1 MQIILLRPRSAPL
14 TLTVSHML
22 LGLAGLAVAV
32 TLCAYLITYLAR
44 HNNLPFLSEVAS
56 ASADDAGKKDKFV
69 KENLAAIASRVG
81 ELQAR
86 LMRLDAVGERVQG
99 LAGVKPEEFKFKST
113 PAAGANASSAPAQQ
127 AQPAQSALPPHP
139 DEKVPP
145 DLSMDGLQHQLDGLE
160 ADIEHRSDY
169 LNVVET
175 TLMNYNVKSRL
186 LPTVQPVNVAYNASG
201 FGWRTDP
208 FTGRTAFH
216 EGIDFPSPIGTPIV
230 AAAGGVVIA
239 AEYHH
244 EYGNMLE
251 IDHGNNIVTRYA
263 HTSKIVVNVGDIV
276 RRGQHVADIGSTGR
290 STGAHLHF
298 EVLVKG
304 IQQDPHKFLSA
315 GAEQARALLAE
326 NEAPKIT
333 TVAATV
339 SRPSAGM
346 PR

>member
-14 TLTVSHML
+14 TLTVRHLL
-22 LGLAGLAVAV
+22 LGLAGLIVAIA
-32 TLCAYLITYLAR
+32 LSAYLISYLTR
-44 HNNLPFLSEVAS
+44 HTGLPFMSDVATGTS
-56 ASADDAGKKDKFV
+56 DDAGKKDKYV
-69 KENLAAIASRVG
+69 KENLAAIAARVG

-86 LMRLDAVGERVQG
+86 MMRLDAVGERVQG
-99 LAGVKPEEFKFKST
+99 LAGVKPEEFNFKKAPAADNKSAT
-113 PAAGANASSAPAQQ
+113 PAPQQ
-127 AQPAQSALPPHP
+127 NQQPHP
-139 DEKVPP
+139 DEKIQP
-145 DLSMDGLQHQLDGLE
+145 DLSMDGMQRQLDGLE
-160 ADIEHRSDY
+160 QDIEHRSDY

-175 TLMNYNVKSRL
+175 TLMTYNVKSRL

-208 FTGRTAFH
+208 FTGRNAFH
-216 EGIDFPSPIGTPIV
+216 EGIDFPGPVGTPIV

-239 AEYHH
+239 SEYHH

-263 HTSKIVVNVGDIV
+263 HTSKILVNVGDIV

-304 IQQDPHKFLSA
+304 MQQDPHKFLSA

-326 NEAPKIT
+326 NEAPKLT
-333 TVAATV
+333 AV
-339 SRPSAGM
+339 SASAGRHVTGL